1 MLILGRTVGQRLV
14 LGNGVVVTVAAIRG
28 KQVRLGIEAPNDVAV
43 WREEIAQDGLGAAP
57 RRLAAPRRARA
68 S

>member
-1 MLILGRTVGQRLV
+1 V